1 MRTNLLGRMKHG
13 EKRRR
18 RWKKLHVGVDGS
30 GWILASMVTDN
41 RDPDPSQVPG
51 LLAQVEREID
61 RFVADGIYDQE
72 PVYAALEQHSPG
84 VTVIIPPRKDAAG
97 KDQAPI
103 NHVSRLTNHG
113 ALERRLRAEPRL
125 LFSHGLASP
134 SSGSG
139 RGAFQCWAGERRRQ
153 IDVSSHIWS
162 IFQKRLG
169 GATESTERSSFQKS
183 TVSARPL

>member
-1 MRTNLLGRMKHG
+1 
-13 EKRRR
+13 
-18 RWKKLHVGVDGS
+18 
-30 GWILASMVTDN
+30 MVTDN

-51 LLAQVEREID
+51 LLAQVDRELD

-103 NHVSRLTNHG
+103 NHVSRLTNHL

-125 LFSHGLASP
+125 LFSHGLA
-134 SSGSG
+134 
-139 RGAFQCWAGERRRQ
+139 
-153 IDVSSHIWS
+153 
-162 IFQKRLG
+162 
-169 GATESTERSSFQKS
+169 
-183 TVSARPL
+183 